1 MAYRGGWRIEADGVY
16 GRMAYRG
23 GWRIEADGGCGRWPT
38 EQYAEAQRWPLAD
51 WPGDAGFAQG
61 GWDQRGYPLL
71 VSGRQSMASLFHSF
85 SQRGRGRWVYP
96 LVRVAGEKRRRADA
110 CVQSILEGGDG
121 RCVQS
126 TLGGRCWRCVYKP
139 PRERCWRCV
148 YNPPW
153 VGGLLEM

>member
-1 MAYRGGWRIEADGVY
+1 MD
-16 GRMAYRG
+16 

-110 CVQSILEGGDG
+110 CVQSILERGGWQMCTIYLG
-121 RCVQS
+121 REMLAMCVQTTQGEMLAMCVQS
-126 TLGGRCWRCVYKP
+126 TVGGRSAGDVTAP
-139 PRERCWRCV
+139 PNGTAV
-148 YNPPW
+148 MPP
-153 VGGLLEM
+153 